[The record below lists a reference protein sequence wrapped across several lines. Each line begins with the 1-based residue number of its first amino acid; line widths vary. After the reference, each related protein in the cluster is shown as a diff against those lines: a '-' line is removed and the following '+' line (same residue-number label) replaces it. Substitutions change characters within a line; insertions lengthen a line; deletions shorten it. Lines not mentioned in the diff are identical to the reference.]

1 MMTIPAPTTEQDF
14 LRRAIQ
20 RSEKALAHA
29 QSTLVAVATRLANQ
43 RRELRRCSAG
53 LRACCTAGFQPAHT
67 STKEAA

>member
-1 MMTIPAPTTEQDF
+1 MMTVAIPATEQDF

-43 RRELRRCSAG
+43 RREYARS
-53 LRACCTAGFQPAHT
+53 QQQ
-67 STKEAA
+67 KEAE